1 MSKCKERNCTSRDGH
16 LLAQQQQQQRR
27 LSVVVEWSS
36 FVGGVVDE
44 VAAWSVRTQS
54 AARVVGA
61 AQVSLVL
68 GVARDRPQLGDAVRK
83 LTTLGVPA
91 LRHTQRE
98 RERERE
104 IL

>member
-1 MSKCKERNCTSRDGH
+1 M
-16 LLAQQQQQQRR
+16 
-27 LSVVVEWSS
+27 
-36 FVGGVVDE
+36 VGGVVDE

-91 LRHTQRE
+91 LRHRQRE
-98 RERERE
+98 RERERYCKVLTP
-104 IL
+104 ITTRIARKGGA